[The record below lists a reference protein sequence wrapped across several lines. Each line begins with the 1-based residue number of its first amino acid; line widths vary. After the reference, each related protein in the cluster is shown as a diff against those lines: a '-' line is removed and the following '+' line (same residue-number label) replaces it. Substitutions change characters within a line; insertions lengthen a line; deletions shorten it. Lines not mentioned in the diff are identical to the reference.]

1 MWPHDFIKE
10 RAEMGTQR
18 LAKGV
23 ACPYI
28 CLQEMHTVD
37 TGQISILSSQV
48 RQVNR
53 LFRQRKFSRVYSS
66 TLC

>member
-1 MWPHDFIKE
+1 MWPHDSIKE

-23 ACPYI
+23 ACPAI

-37 TGQISILSSQV
+37 TGQISILSNPV

-53 LFRQRKFSRVYSS
+53 LFR
-66 TLC
+66 

>member
-10 RAEMGTQR
+10 RAETGTQR

-23 ACPYI
+23 ACPSI
-28 CLQEMHTVD
+28 RPQEMHTVD
-37 TGQISILSSQV
+37 TGQISLLSNPV

-53 LFRQRKFSRVYSS
+53 LFR
-66 TLC
+66 